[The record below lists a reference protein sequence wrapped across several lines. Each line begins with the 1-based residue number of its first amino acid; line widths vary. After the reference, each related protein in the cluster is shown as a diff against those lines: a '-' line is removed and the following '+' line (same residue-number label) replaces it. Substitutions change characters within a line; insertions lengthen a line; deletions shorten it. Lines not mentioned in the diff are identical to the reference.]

1 MSYSHAY
8 IDDFI
13 ESQKIINK
21 AIKNMENEKK
31 IFVRIENYT
40 GDKPIVI
47 REDAPQRALE
57 PIQATVPGPICDYGT
72 IETPYRFLEK
82 KKHLIDIDK
91 CSLNVN
97 REERT
102 LKLYVNDTHS
112 RKAYDPYE
120 ELPYDYTG
128 GSVTGG
134 ISYTKEFKD
143 LHINDGQLVNPV
155 KLAKFFR
162 LNRHLFPDKEE
173 LGVLIAKLKNV
184 EAKISGDYKKEC
196 EEHGTIS
203 KTEYYSM
210 HVSHNLPESFT
221 MNFAIFK
228 GSPKENYEIEIDAD
242 IVDGHIMVALVSPAV
257 NSEKESQND
266 KLINEELEKIA
277 ALCPELLIIEE

>member
-1 MSYSHAY
+1 
-8 IDDFI
+8 
-13 ESQKIINK
+13 
-21 AIKNMENEKK
+21 MEDIARNLFPCSEKK
-31 IFVRIENYT
+31 AFVHIENYT
-40 GDKPIVI
+40 GEKPIEI
-47 REDAPQRALE
+47 IYREDAPQRALE
-57 PIQATVPGPICDYGT
+57 TIHATVPGPIKENGT
-72 IETPYRFLEK
+72 IETPRRFLEK
-82 KKHLIDIDK
+82 KGHLINIDK

-97 REERT
+97 REKGVIE
-102 LKLYVNDTHS
+102 LFINDTGS

-128 GSVTGG
+128 GKVTGE
-134 ISYTKEFKD
+134 ISCTNEFDD
-143 LHINDGQLVNPV
+143 LHINDGSLISPV

-184 EAKISGDYKKEC
+184 EAKVSGDYRKEC
-196 EEHGTIS
+196 ETHGTIS
-203 KTEYYSM
+203 KTDFYSM
-210 HVSHNLPESFT
+210 NVAHNLPESFT

-242 IVDGHIMVALVSPAV
+242 IVDGQIMIALISPTV
-257 NSEKESQND
+257 NSEKNTQID